1 MSKEEKQ
8 VKKVQV
14 DHYLDWTCGVTIEK
28 LRKDLDILEGLN
40 VSEILINEDWD
51 GDIQIVAYTTRLETD
66 IEYEKR
72 VKEERLRKE
81 ALELR
86 ELQQLEKLKKKYES
100 KL

>member
-1 MSKEEKQ
+1 MSKEKKQ

-14 DHYLDWTCGVTIEK
+14 DHYLDWTYGVTIEK

-40 VSEILINEDWD
+40 VSEILIDKDWD
-51 GDIQIVAYTTRLETD
+51 GDIQTVAYTTRLETD

-81 ALELR
+81 ALKLR
-86 ELQQLEKLKKKYES
+86 ELQYLEKLKKKYES